1 MASAFEVDKE
11 EYKHNFKKEDH
22 TYIVSLKSGVAH
34 DFKIDHPASLPVNFI
49 ILLVEERFVQQTSS
63 FNRFT
68 DPDPPE
74 RLYIRY
80 SVFRIWF
87 WTLLRNF

>member
-1 MASAFEVDKE
+1 MASAFELDKE

-22 TYIVSLKSGVAH
+22 TYNVSSKSGIAH
-34 DFKIDHPASLPVNFI
+34 NFKIDLPAALPVNFI
-49 ILLVEERFVQQTSS
+49 SLLVEERFVQQTSS
-63 FNRFT
+63 FTLFT

-80 SVFRIWF
+80 SVFRI
-87 WTLLRNF
+87 